1 MLLLGVGHLRSR
13 ESLIIWVAMSKMP
26 LCGRCCCTV
35 DLTFVLVPWS
45 QGRGMNT
52 SRNDTLC
59 FLTIFWLVV
68 PSSTLLM
75 WESSAQTF
83 QCHTW
88 LSRDQTPLIK
98 KINWSDYLSI
108 AQIVAWQT
116 RMIKATPNYLS
127 LLAWSEMMKNPIRNQ
142 QIEPKKWSQLP
153 TSLSRKIHY
162 TIVVAIQRLPRPQL
176 YSTLGSCWH
185 QITSRINSFL
195 YLYKGACYNLPTSVC
210 PTFSFTPLIV
220 LSISLVPA

>member
-127 LLAWSEMMKNPIRNQ
+127 LLAWSEMMKNPISTKPANRTKKVVTTSNEPQ
-142 QIEPKKWSQLP
+142 QENTLHYRCSNPAAPKTTALFNFRLLL
-153 TSLSRKIHY
+153 TSNYIK
-162 TIVVAIQRLPRPQL
+162 
-176 YSTLGSCWH
+176 
-185 QITSRINSFL
+185 N
-195 YLYKGACYNLPTSVC
+195 
-210 PTFSFTPLIV
+210 
-220 LSISLVPA
+220 